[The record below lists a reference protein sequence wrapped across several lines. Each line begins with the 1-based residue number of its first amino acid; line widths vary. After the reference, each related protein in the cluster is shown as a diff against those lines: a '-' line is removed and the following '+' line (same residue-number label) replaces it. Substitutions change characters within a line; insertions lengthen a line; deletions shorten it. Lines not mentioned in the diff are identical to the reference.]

1 MFCRK
6 ASDQKENIIPEE
18 NNNEDTPGKLSNKQ
32 IAKNIFKG
40 TNLILYSNIIITLD
54 IDLGT
59 LNSNPNE
66 NPNLASNYKEKSTPI
81 KENIDERL
89 VKSERKNSPHFLK
102 KFSTEQAPLTDPPKR
117 QRYYIIII
125 YFRTTR
131 II

>member
-1 MFCRK
+1 MKTLQENFPTNK
-6 ASDQKENIIPEE
+6 SQKIYL
-18 NNNEDTPGKLSNKQ
+18 KV
-32 IAKNIFKG
+32 
-40 TNLILYSNIIITLD
+40 LILYSTQYYVIIITLE
-54 IDLGT
+54 IVLGT

-102 KFSTEQAPLTDPPKR
+102 KFSTEKAPLTDPAKR